1 MKTILNLFFLSIFTF
16 NISIAEVENRNSV
29 FKTNDVEISSILNKA
44 EVYPNPAED
53 YIYLKINDSN
63 LSSDVKI
70 EVMSIIGNKMKITHD
85 KLDSG
90 LYKIDLSNI
99 PVGHYYVLLTI
110 DSQKSLKKFI
120 KQ

>member
-1 MKTILNLFFLSIFTF
+1 
-16 NISIAEVENRNSV
+16 
-29 FKTNDVEISSILNKA
+29 
-44 EVYPNPAED
+44 
-53 YIYLKINDSN
+53 
-63 LSSDVKI
+63 
-70 EVMSIIGNKMKITHD
+70 MSIIGNKMKITHD